1 LPKGSCD
8 SHIKKLLQEILQ
20 GNTSIKLDRESFEF
34 FSNLRT
40 SLSSK
45 DYIINNMKE
54 IFENAMKVAGLTK
67 EDVAKA
73 ALVQRALAASGVTP
87 EILAQ
92 VILKTYD
99 QMFPT
104 KC

>member
-1 LPKGSCD
+1 
-8 SHIKKLLQEILQ
+8 
-20 GNTSIKLDRESFEF
+20 
-34 FSNLRT
+34 
-40 SLSSK
+40 
-45 DYIINNMKE
+45 MKE

-92 VILKTYD
+92 VKATLSH
-99 QMFPT
+99 F
-104 KC
+104 